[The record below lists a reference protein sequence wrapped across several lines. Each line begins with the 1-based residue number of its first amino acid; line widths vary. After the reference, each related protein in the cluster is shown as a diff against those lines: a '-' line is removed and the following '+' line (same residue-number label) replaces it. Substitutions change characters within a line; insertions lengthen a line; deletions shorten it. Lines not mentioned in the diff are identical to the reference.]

1 MKSPRLYRRL
11 ASTRSFAFAAGGLMS
26 LYAATDH
33 LLLRVSSGFVESY
46 RRFYFADIEA
56 ITVHTTMRRMVWNF
70 MHGVGLLAS
79 LMTIL
84 LSGPPHFVSGFFAG
98 LFALLL
104 VWNIALGKTCAMQLQ
119 TRVQKRALPIRRLR
133 KALRVVDQLSS
144 QIKAAQAE
152 VALATPAQTKA
163 AAVASISSAATSA
176 EPPLL
181 PGEKPVSGRGW
192 LHAVVFTALLLGG
205 AIQIGAGLQHTNWL
219 RYSACAALFVN
230 LLVGI
235 FGLLVQRRFRL
246 WRGPSIVVWIS
257 FIAHALALP
266 SIYFVYSMIY
276 SFQKVTAAGSN
287 APPSPFSMQMPLSAL
302 GDLPGFDA
310 VLLANGI
317 FCVALALAG
326 YFAMLLSP
334 WRVKLDSAQ

>member
-1 MKSPRLYRRL
+1 
-11 ASTRSFAFAAGGLMS
+11 MS

-33 LLLRVSSGFVESY
+33 LLLRVSSGFVETY

-56 ITVHTTMRRMVWNF
+56 ITVRTTVRRTVWNF
-70 MHGVGLLAS
+70 VHGIGLLVS
-79 LMTIL
+79 LMVIW
-84 LSGPPHFVSGFFAG
+84 LSSPPHFTSAFFAG

-104 VWNIALGKTCAMQLQ
+104 IWNIALGKSCATQLQ
-119 TRVQKRALPIRRLR
+119 TRVQKRDLPIRRLR
-133 KALRVVDQLSS
+133 KALRVIDQLSS
-144 QIKAAQAE
+144 KIQMAQAE
-152 VALATPAQTKA
+152 VALATPAQTEA
-163 AAVASISSAATSA
+163 AAVASVRLPASASS

-192 LHAVVFTALLLGG
+192 LHAVVFAALLFGG
-205 AIQIGAGLQHTNWL
+205 IIEVLAGLQHTNWL
-219 RYSACAALFVN
+219 RYSACAALFLN

-235 FGLLVQRRFRL
+235 FGLLLQRRFRL
-246 WRGPSIVVWIS
+246 WRRPSIVVWIS

-266 SIYFVYSMIY
+266 TIYFVYSMIY
-276 SFQKVTAAGSN
+276 SFQKVSAAAGSN

-310 VLLANGI
+310 VLLVVGI

-334 WRVKLDSAQ
+334 WRVKLDSTP